1 MLPRLLFILM
11 TLFIACPLPAQ
22 TTDFASAEAAYHTG
36 DYRRAYKGLKNLA
49 QEQHGEA
56 QYLLGLLYLQ
66 GRGVKEDIEL
76 GIDWLKQATENGS
89 YPVAAELGQIYIT
102 GKGVERNEAEA
113 AKWIELSTQLAEA
126 EDADEECD

>member
-1 MLPRLLFILM
+1 MSPRLIFFLL
-11 TLFIACPLPAQ
+11 TLCMLCPYLVQAA
-22 TTDFASAEAAYHTG
+22 DFASAQAAYHSG
-36 DYRRAYKGLKNLA
+36 DYRRAYKGLRNLA
-49 QEQHGEA
+49 QDQNAKA

-66 GRGVKEDIEL
+66 GLGVREDTEL

-89 YPVAAELGQIYIT
+89 YPAAAELGQIYIT